1 MADKIPP
8 RLSVEDM
15 PIVPPPSTVTVDHD
29 RKPVLFTHDGKAL
42 VRKIGY

>member
-1 MADKIPP
+1 MASKLPP
-8 RLSVEDM
+8 RLSVDDM
-15 PIVPPPSTVTVDHD
+15 PIIPPPSTVIVDFE